1 LEIFPNPAQQA
12 ISVRTP
18 ESTALQVCILDIQG
32 REVLRK
38 GGGENG
44 ELDILVLCK
53 GFYLALARSES
64 GEMFSGKFV
73 KE

>member
-38 GGGENG
+38 GGNG
-44 ELDILVLCK
+44 ELDISMLCK